1 MKKTILTLLTM
12 MFAITLLGQ
21 SWKESRAATYAAEA
35 QKTFK
40 IDDAPAAQIEDLWI
54 ERLDA
59 FQEVKNKVQS
69 GSISADEKKA
79 MDMEI
84 AQEYRDKMIAIFGCN
99 QKEFWEFNK
108 RLQAGN

>member
-1 MKKTILTLLTM
+1 MKKTILTLLTL
-12 MFAITLLGQ
+12 MFAITLFGQ
-21 SWKESRAATYAAEA
+21 SWKETRATAYAAEA
-35 QKTFK
+35 QKTFNM
-40 IDDAPAAQIEDLWI
+40 DDESAARIEDLWI

-69 GSISADEKKA
+69 GSIGADEKKA

-84 AQEYRDKMIAIFGCN
+84 AQKYRDKMIAILGCK